1 MTDREFLRRFRRYA
15 RQRRL
20 AVEYLPE
27 RGKGSH
33 AQVRLGERSTTLR
46 HGELGPGLLRK
57 MLRDLDIDK
66 KEF

>member
-1 MTDREFLRRFRRYA
+1 MTDQEFLRRLRRYA

-33 AQVRLGERSTTLR
+33 AQVRLGERTTTLR
-46 HGELGPGLLRK
+46 HGELGSGLLRK
-57 MLRDLDIDK
+57 MQRDLDIDK